1 MNFEKVF
8 EYGKEVLKRKSYLLM
23 FVYVLLSGVYLRN
36 NEFINIAIWL
46 RKGVINIIPLNIIES
61 VNIIIGSI
69 YRCFHNNFL
78 IFTIIPFTV
87 VCIHDR
93 WFFKEKLWIRTGVIK
108 LISFMWF
115 GGYVIKEMVSFLCTA
130 NVQIHGWQSWISVLL
145 NGFVIVIIVWDRLFR

>member
-23 FVYVLLSGVYLRN
+23 FMYVLLSGVYLRN

-46 RKGVINIIPLNIIES
+46 REGVINIIPLNIIKS
-61 VNIIIGSI
+61 VNVIIGSI
-69 YRCFHNNFL
+69 YQYFHNNFL
-78 IFTIIPFTV
+78 IFTIIPFIV

-93 WFFKEKLWIRTGVIK
+93 WFFKEKLWIRTGVMK

-115 GGYVIKEMVSFLCTA
+115 SGYVIKEMISFLCTA
-130 NVQIHGWQSWISVLL
+130 NVQIVGWQSWISVFL
-145 NGFVIVIIVWDRLFR
+145 NGFVIAIIVWDRLFR